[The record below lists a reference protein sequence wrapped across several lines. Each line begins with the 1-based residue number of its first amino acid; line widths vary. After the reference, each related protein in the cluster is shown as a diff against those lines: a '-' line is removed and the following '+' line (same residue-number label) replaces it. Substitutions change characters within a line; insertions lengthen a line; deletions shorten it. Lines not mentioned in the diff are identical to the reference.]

1 MREVATGV
9 WQIPLAPR
17 DAVNAYLLG
26 DVLIDAGT
34 SGMGKKLPAR
44 LSGRTVGAHAI
55 THAHMDH
62 VGGSRAVCDAL
73 GLELWAPA
81 GDAED
86 VRRGRPVVNEHTRV
100 APLLRH
106 APRWSAP
113 PIART
118 LSEGDEVAGF
128 TVIDTPGH
136 SPGHVAYWRE
146 SDRTLIGGDVFFNAN
161 LLTTRP
167 GLHEPPRAL
176 TADPAR
182 NRESMRRLA
191 DLDPA
196 VALFGHGPPLHQA
209 GAKLRAFLDELH

>member
-1 MREVATGV
+1 MREVAADV

-26 DVLIDAGT
+26 DTLIDAGT
-34 SGMGKKLPAR
+34 AGMGKKLPSR

-86 VRRGRPVVNEHTRV
+86 VQRGRPVINEDTWA
-100 APLLRH
+100 APILRRS
-106 APRWSAP
+106 PRWDAP
-113 PIART
+113 PIGRR
-118 LSEGDEVAGF
+118 LEEGDEVGGF

-146 SDRTLIGGDVFFNAN
+146 SDRTLVGGDVFFNVN

-167 GLHEPPRAL
+167 GLHEPLRAL
-176 TADPAR
+176 TVDPTR

-191 DLDPA
+191 ELDPA
-196 VALFGHGPPLHQA
+196 LALFGHGPPLLQA
-209 GAKLRAFLDELH
+209 GAKLRAFVAELR